1 VGGTNTGTT
10 VLDGS
15 VRAGELAKIVACH
28 LWLYLDRVEDLSVVY
43 SDNRPNHLGHHNHV
57 PQVRLDNGRLL
68 IGRCLLLG
76 LAQFFDEAE
85 WSALETTL
93 EASAGTGVDE
103 VDELFVVEVEKL
115 VEFYST
121 VGKCPEGPSLL
132 ELGGDGG
139 VGDA

>member
-1 VGGTNTGTT
+1 M
-10 VLDGS
+10 
-15 VRAGELAKIVACH
+15 
-28 LWLYLDRVEDLSVVY
+28 
-43 SDNRPNHLGHHNHV
+43 
-57 PQVRLDNGRLL
+57 RLDDSRLL
-68 IGRCLLLG
+68 IGRRLLLG
-76 LAQFFDEAE
+76 LAQFFDKAE

-103 VDELFVVEVEKL
+103 VDELHTDTMSLDHHTAQRLTNLFVVEVEKL